1 MCDRLSVERRNGRGE
16 DGREKKERAED
27 VSKIENSSETGNLTE
42 PIKPLVAEQNRYP
55 NSL

>member
-27 VSKIENSSETGNLTE
+27 VSKIENFSETGNLTE